1 LRVLYLTVFVVVFD
15 QLTKVLVKGINIPF
29 LNLDLSGMRYGQ
41 SFNIIG
47 EFVKFTFVENP
58 GMAFGIDVGETSK
71 LFLSLF
77 SIIASIGILIYL
89 FKLKDEKLILRLAL
103 ALILGGAIGN
113 MIDRTFYGVF
123 YGYAPIFYGRVV
135 DFINVDFFDF
145 SIFGRTYERWP
156 IFNIADSAVTVGV
169 ILLLIFQKPHSEEK
183 VKDSD
188 EEIKTESGDDINEIN
203 SEQMVSIDGENN
215 NRKDNRPVDYSG
227 TEEGKN

>member
-1 LRVLYLTVFVVVFD
+1 MRVLYLTVFVVIFD

-77 SIIASIGILIYL
+77 SIVASIGILIYL

-113 MIDRTFYGVF
+113 MIDRTFYGIF

>member
-1 LRVLYLTVFVVVFD
+1 MRVLYLTVFVVVFD

>member
-1 LRVLYLTVFVVVFD
+1 MRVLYLTVFVVIFD

-113 MIDRTFYGVF
+113 MIDRTFYGIF

>member
-1 LRVLYLTVFVVVFD
+1 MRVLYLTVFVVVFD

-113 MIDRTFYGVF
+113 MIDRTFYGIF

-215 NRKDNRPVDYSG
+215 NRKDNRPVNYSG

>member
-1 LRVLYLTVFVVVFD
+1 MRVLYLTVFVVIFD

-113 MIDRTFYGVF
+113 MIDRTFYGIF

-188 EEIKTESGDDINEIN
+188 EEIKTESGEDINEIN